1 MMQRSL
7 LTAVAALGLTLSA
20 GMALADQTGKEEYLK
35 SCAVCHGDTGM
46 GDGPLAEIM
55 TVPVPD
61 LTKISAS
68 NDGQFPML
76 KVIQTI
82 DGRSGTRG
90 HGYPMP
96 IWGSR
101 MKAEVSG
108 EMGDYGAELEVR
120 GRILSIALYLES
132 IQQ

>member
-1 MMQRSL
+1 MKHRIL
-7 LTAVAALGLTLSA
+7 LNGLAALGLTLSA
-20 GMALADQTGKEEYLK
+20 GAALADHTGKEEYLN
-35 SCAVCHGDTGM
+35 SCAVCHGDDATGN
-46 GDGPLAEIM
+46 GPLAEIM

-61 LTKISAS
+61 LTKISAA
-68 NDGQFPML
+68 NEGKFPML
-76 KVIQTI
+76 QVIQTI

-101 MKAEVSG
+101 MKAEMSG
-108 EMGDYGAELEVR
+108 EMGDYGAELAVR